1 MREEYGVHGCTV
13 HIGYRDTNLLF
24 LQIQLQGVLLL
35 YKQPLNV
42 TVLLPFPTVSL

>member
-13 HIGYRDTNLLF
+13 HIGYRDTIVF
-24 LQIQLQGVLLL
+24 LQLPLQGVLLL
-35 YKQPLNV
+35 YEQPLNV